1 MLYDFHS
8 HILPDIDDG
17 SQNVEQSIA
26 MMNILRESGVGTVV
40 ATPHFY
46 YNKTDLEH
54 FLRGRDKAYNKLMAA
69 ISDDKTYPRILKGAE
84 VLLTTDIPRMEG
96 LEKLCIEN
104 TSYILIELPYTYWS
118 DWVFR
123 AVDEISMRGL
133 KPIIAHIDRYSEK
146 SKNIYRVF
154 DLRCMIQL
162 NVDSL
167 VSRRTKKKSLKYI
180 KYGEIQLLGSDTHD
194 EKHRPPR
201 FKEAM
206 TLLNKKFG
214 PDIERMF
221 ENNSLYVLND
231 EG

>member
-8 HILPDIDDG
+8 HILPDVDDG
-17 SQNVEQSIA
+17 SQSVKQSIA
-26 MMNILRESGVGTVV
+26 MLDILRESGVGTVV

-46 YNKTDLEH
+46 YNKIDLEH
-54 FLRGRDKAYNKLMAA
+54 FLRGREKAYNELMTA
-69 ISDDKTYPRILKGAE
+69 IGNDTSYPRILKGAE
-84 VLLTTDIPRMEG
+84 VLLTTDIPEMEG
-96 LEKLCIEN
+96 LEKLCIEG

-123 AVDEISMRGL
+123 AIDKISMRGL

-154 DLRCMIQL
+154 EQRCMIQL

-167 VSRRTKKKSLKYI
+167 VNRRTRKKALRYI

-206 TLLNKKFG
+206 TLLKKKFG
-214 PDIERMF
+214 SDIERMF
-221 ENNSLYVLND
+221 ESNSLYVLND

>member
-1 MLYDFHS
+1 MHYDFHS
-8 HILPDIDDG
+8 HILPAIDDG
-17 SQNVEQSIA
+17 SQSIEQSIA
-26 MMNILRESGVGTVV
+26 MLDILRESGVGTVV

-46 YNKTDLEH
+46 YNKIDLEH
-54 FLRGRDKAYNKLMAA
+54 FLKYRNKAYDELMAV
-69 ISDDKTYPRILKGAE
+69 IKKDDTYPKILKGAE
-84 VLLTTDIPRMEG
+84 VLLTTDIPELEG
-96 LEKLCIEN
+96 LEKLCIEG

-123 AVDEISMRGL
+123 AIDKISMRGF

-154 DLRCMIQL
+154 EQRCMIQL

-167 VSRRTKKKSLKYI
+167 TNRRTKKKALKYI

-194 EKHRPPR
+194 EKRRPPR

-206 TLLNKKFG
+206 TLLKKKFG

-221 ENNSLYVLND
+221 EGNSLYVLND